1 MHPKDAPWSYPLG
14 TSQLVAVETPLSF
27 HGSDQW
33 MGRALPIATAAIQ
46 PLTPKYFPPSGDKG
60 KGGSLALVKC
70 GADSFTASLG
80 RGAERK
86 SVRFN
91 LC

>member
-1 MHPKDAPWSYPLG
+1 MYPSPQPPAP
-14 TSQLVAVETPLSF
+14 SQLLTVEIPLSS

-33 MGRALPIATAAIQ
+33 MGRGLLTSTAAI
-46 PLTPKYFPPSGDKG
+46 PPVTPKYFPSSGDKR
-60 KGGSLALVKC
+60 KEGGLALVKC
-70 GADSFTASLG
+70 GADSFTTSLG